1 MTNTELCRQLLRPI
15 IVNILETMEHMY
27 DLSESDLDKLE
38 IAVLDKAYDM
48 LFDLTFY
55 EVKNLHKNGL
65 DSEEE

>member
-1 MTNTELCRQLLRPI
+1 
-15 IVNILETMEHMY
+15 MEHMY